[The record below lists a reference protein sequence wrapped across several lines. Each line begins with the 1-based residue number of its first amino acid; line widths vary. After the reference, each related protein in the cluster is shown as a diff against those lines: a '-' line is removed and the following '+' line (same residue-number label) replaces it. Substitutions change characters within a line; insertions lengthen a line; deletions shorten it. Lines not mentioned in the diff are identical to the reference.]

1 MLLELP
7 VGLFVVDHK
16 HQQSLAACTL
26 ELVEVALKVVGQ
38 LHSGIV
44 LKVCIQ
50 RSNDAVEGGFLLQ
63 LLEAPVLE
71 ESPGDSLEGSNYVQD
86 RLVASLGEHHLAMV
100 EMDSLTPFFV
110 IGRLA

>member
-7 VGLFVVDHK
+7 VGLFVVGHE

-63 LLEAPVLE
+63 LLEAPILE
-71 ESPGDSLEGSNYVQD
+71 ESPGDSLEGSNDVQD

-100 EMDSLTPFFV
+100 KIDPLAPFFV
-110 IGRLA
+110 VGRLA